1 MKNIK
6 PFCLF
11 LFFSCF
17 YSSLPSQTNIFT
29 DSLAKNY
36 DRNTI
41 LLQNNYFEKNGEQI
55 SYGIFK
61 RNLKHQMNLYI
72 MSGREYKRFEN
83 KKWLSFASSVVG
95 FTVMVTSIKD
105 RKVNWTQLSIG
116 SGLLLLAIP
125 ISSQSNNHYNRA
137 IWFYNREAI
146 LRGQ

>member
-6 PFCLF
+6 FYCLF
-11 LFFSCF
+11 LFIACFSLE
-17 YSSLPSQTNIFT
+17 SKAQINIFT

-72 MSGREYKRFEN
+72 MSSREFKRYEN
-83 KKWLSFASSVVG
+83 KKWLSFGSSLIG
-95 FTVMVTSIKD
+95 LTVMVTSIKD
-105 RKVNWTQLSIG
+105 RKINWTQWSIG

-125 ISSQSNNHYNRA
+125 FSSQSNNHYNRA